1 MSSPDITPLASL
13 SLTHVRYVRPPPFPL
28 PAKTQSTSNPN

>member
-13 SLTHVRYVRPPPFPL
+13 SLTHVRYVRPSPFP
-28 PAKTQSTSNPN
+28 PPPSPFSPN